1 MLLSYFTLAI
11 GEMKSR
17 NKEILLLSYIN
28 TVSQLTT
35 TYKNSRTT
43 VNSEVDSWEAVGGFP
58 ENVKNTYRPMF
69 GENMDKWLK

>member
-43 VNSEVDSWEAVGGFP
+43 VNSEVDS
-58 ENVKNTYRPMF
+58 
-69 GENMDKWLK
+69 